1 MGALLKYILLFGII
15 IFIIRA
21 FLKGVLSIFIPP
33 KQTFQKQR
41 TQQQRREG
49 EVRLENN
56 TPKQPHISRNEG
68 EYVDFE
74 EIE

>member
-1 MGALLKYILLFGII
+1 MGALLKYIVLFGII

-21 FLKGVLSIFIPP
+21 FLKSVLSIFIPP

-41 TQQQRREG
+41 TQQRREG

-56 TPKQPHISRNEG
+56 TPKQSHISRDEG